1 MLALDKISN
10 GELDKLQEIDGHEP
24 TFHLIAGG
32 APNPDHDPHIFSGKL
47 LAEEGEG
54 DSDSEDAG
62 GNPSLLLLLLFS
74 FLSFFCLISFVVT
87 LRWQRHDASII

>member
-10 GELDKLQEIDGHEP
+10 GELDKLQEINGHEP

-47 LAEEGEG
+47 LAEEG
-54 DSDSEDAG
+54 DSDSDAEG
-62 GNPSLLLLLLFS
+62 IACCCCFFCFFFCKFAVLPISL
-74 FLSFFCLISFVVT
+74 FLSL
-87 LRWQRHDASII
+87 HA

>member
-10 GELDKLQEIDGHEP
+10 GELDKLQEINGHEP

-47 LAEEGEG
+47 LAEEG
-54 DSDSEDAG
+54 DSDSDAEG
-62 GNPSLLLLLLFS
+62 IACCCCFVVFFFLLF
-74 FLSFFCLISFVVT
+74 FL
-87 LRWQRHDASII
+87 

>member
-10 GELDKLQEIDGHEP
+10 GELDKLQEINGHEP

-47 LAEEGEG
+47 LAEEG
-54 DSDSEDAG
+54 DSDSDAEG
-62 GNPSLLLLLLFS
+62 IACCCCFVVVVFFVFFFVSLPCCQS
-74 FLSFFCLISFVVT
+74 LSFCPFMLSW
-87 LRWQRHDASII
+87 WQ